1 MRLSMIFVIV
11 SLVFLFFFFRVDA
24 TSYFYFFKSRFKDE
38 SEKQLFDNCEVV
50 KETFNIREN
59 NLSYVGTISGEPYS
73 ILYDEV
79 DGYDVDL
86 LYGNEFFFGELESYY
101 GDLSRYEDLDE
112 VVDLM
117 GVSYRYYSEDLEVE
131 EVSLEDET
139 EEGLIGFEE
148 GEDDIEESQAIE
160 ELFLP
165 ERWDETRS
173 ISDIISSE
181 EVYETYED
189 AKEYCFSELMEQNV
203 VEGDPEWWLCDV
215 YEKVGGDLQNKIYEV
230 EKFLEKWKVQRELIS
245 IPRSSSSYF
254 DSFFKVLYLNKNFV
268 LRIPRRLLLRRHSKF
283 VFVKLGLFSW
293 LVSFCKNFFGF
304 DSVEQWVVLSSLREL
319 GGYEYVNFFRVSQN
333 LYLFFHFFLSNLNN
347 LSYISF
353 VGSLSKITK
362 KDLKVA
368 FIEKRREELEQFFAY
383 DFETLFQLFG
393 IDFHWLY
400 FFLFLRTMWL
410 FVDLVELQVIVIDL
424 CVFLKYYV
432 EHSDF
437 SESVRSNLLEVVKEF
452 EEIRLILG
460 DLLFFL
466 YFYLIKQFLICDEYW
481 FYLFGSS
488 FSLPD
493 YFFLFFEFF
502 ARSVSKDCIRSIE
515 KVSN

>member
-230 EKFLEKWKVQRELIS
+230 EKFLEK
-245 IPRSSSSYF
+245 
-254 DSFFKVLYLNKNFV
+254 
-268 LRIPRRLLLRRHSKF
+268 
-283 VFVKLGLFSW
+283 
-293 LVSFCKNFFGF
+293 
-304 DSVEQWVVLSSLREL
+304 
-319 GGYEYVNFFRVSQN
+319 
-333 LYLFFHFFLSNLNN
+333 
-347 LSYISF
+347 
-353 VGSLSKITK
+353 
-362 KDLKVA
+362 
-368 FIEKRREELEQFFAY
+368 
-383 DFETLFQLFG
+383 
-393 IDFHWLY
+393 
-400 FFLFLRTMWL
+400 
-410 FVDLVELQVIVIDL
+410 
-424 CVFLKYYV
+424 
-432 EHSDF
+432 
-437 SESVRSNLLEVVKEF
+437 
-452 EEIRLILG
+452 
-460 DLLFFL
+460 
-466 YFYLIKQFLICDEYW
+466 
-481 FYLFGSS
+481 
-488 FSLPD
+488 
-493 YFFLFFEFF
+493 
-502 ARSVSKDCIRSIE
+502 
-515 KVSN
+515 